1 MHVYIHCV
9 CDTYIYVRT
18 YIYMRTYIY
27 IYTNMWRDTNVIKA
41 FLQHLCIEMCAHC
54 MSDNTNLIKLEAQ
67 R

>member
-27 IYTNMWRDTNVIKA
+27 IYKYVERHKRDQSFFATPVHRNVCS
-41 FLQHLCIEMCAHC
+41 LYE
-54 MSDNTNLIKLEAQ
+54 
-67 R
+67 